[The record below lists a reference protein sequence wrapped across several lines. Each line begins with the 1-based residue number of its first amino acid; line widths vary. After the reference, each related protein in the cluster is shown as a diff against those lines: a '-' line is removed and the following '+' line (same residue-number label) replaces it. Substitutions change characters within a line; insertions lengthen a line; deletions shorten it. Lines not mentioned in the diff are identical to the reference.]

1 MSKDK
6 VTLDEFWADFSTKQ
20 EEQNS
25 QTKERDGRYGY
36 AVLRHTEVNDL
47 ELEVIKFMKEGW
59 KPTGGVSIL
68 LKGASAFYYQAM
80 VRS

>member
-1 MSKDK
+1 MSNNSES
-6 VTLDEFWADFSTKQ
+6 LDEFWTDFKTKQ
-20 EEQNS
+20 EEQNA
-25 QTKERDGRYGY
+25 QTRERDGRYSY
-36 AVLRHTEVNDL
+36 AILKNVDSNDL

-68 LKGASAFYYQAM
+68 LKGANVLYCQAM